1 MRRPVS
7 LLRIGCTVVLGKRWC
22 VRERI
27 CSGNKTRPG
36 CPPDVPARTEKLSP
50 AAKHLPRATSEG
62 PGSLP
67 RTCPDREPVFVFVL
81 FFHKE
86 APDLLSHAAAPLS
99 ATLGNSSVGTRSHHR
114 SQLQEGS
121 CLALSSKK
129 QENKNEEEEKALPDG
144 STTELL

>member
-1 MRRPVS
+1 M
-7 LLRIGCTVVLGKRWC
+7 
-22 VRERI
+22 RERI
-27 CSGNKTRPG
+27 CSSNKTIPG

-67 RTCPDREPVFVFVL
+67 ETCPNREPVFVL

-86 APDLLSHAAAPLS
+86 APDLLSRAAAPLS
-99 ATLGNSSVGTRSHHR
+99 ATLGNSSVGTRSPHR

-129 QENKNEEEEKALPDG
+129 QENKNEQEEKALPDG